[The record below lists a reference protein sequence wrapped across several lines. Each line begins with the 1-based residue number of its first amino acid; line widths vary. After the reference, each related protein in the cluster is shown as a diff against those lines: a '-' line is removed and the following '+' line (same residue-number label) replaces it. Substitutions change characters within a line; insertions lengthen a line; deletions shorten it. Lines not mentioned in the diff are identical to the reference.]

1 MLFTLADL
9 SETSCMWR
17 DKGRRDAM
25 GRVRV
30 ALSVRLE
37 LHGRGSSV
45 REEHQRG
52 CFDSLVV
59 VGVLGRGEYAALQH
73 GATAW
78 RLQIMTWLCTPP
90 DAPHSTWSE
99 SLDSATSQGRLQE
112 QSMSPSP

>member
-1 MLFTLADL
+1 
-9 SETSCMWR
+9 MWR

-25 GRVRV
+25 GKVRV

-45 REEHQRG
+45 REEHQQG